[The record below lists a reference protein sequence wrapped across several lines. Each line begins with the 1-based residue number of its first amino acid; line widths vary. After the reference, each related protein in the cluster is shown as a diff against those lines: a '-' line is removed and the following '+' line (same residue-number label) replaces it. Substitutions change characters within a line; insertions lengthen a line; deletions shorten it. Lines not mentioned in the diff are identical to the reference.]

1 MTVSDAATIAPTR
14 VRPSV
19 RPAPAPSP
27 RSEPEPPRRW
37 NVVLLD
43 DDDHTYDYVIRM
55 LRTVF
60 FVSEQRAYELAK
72 AVDTQGR
79 AICLTTHKEHA
90 EFKREQIRAFGADP
104 LIAACQGAMSA
115 LIEPACAEGDDDD
128 RDCRR

>member
-1 MTVSDAATIAPTR
+1 MSNAATIAPPET
-14 VRPSV
+14 
-19 RPAPAPSP
+19 RPAPAPRPSP
-27 RSEPEPPRRW
+27 QADQPRRW

-60 FVSEQRAYELAK
+60 FISEQRAYELAIT
-72 AVDTQGR
+72 VDTQGR

-104 LIAACQGAMSA
+104 LIAACAGAMSA
-115 LIEPACAEGDDDD
+115 IIEPALDSGDDRGDD
-128 RDCRR
+128 AR